1 MGEVPVSVSRGWDDG
16 DVRLSRELT
25 DRLLTADDDL
35 RGIDGERF
43 HLDLSE
49 IIDEASK
56 IASLADAA
64 QDGTASELLADLS
77 GSMAHLMSHW
87 QRLAK
92 DTDWADIHKE
102 LLKTYRSVNDERKPW
117 WRRLR
122 RAV

>member
-1 MGEVPVSVSRGWDDG
+1 MGEVPVSVSRGWDHG

-56 IASLADAA
+56 IASLADTA

-77 GSMAHLMSHW
+77 GSMAHLMSNG
-87 QRLAK
+87 QSPAK
-92 DTDWADIHKE
+92 NPDGEAIQKD
-102 LLKTYRSVNDERKPW
+102 LPNPYRSGNDEHKPW
-117 WRRLR
+117 WRR
-122 RAV
+122 